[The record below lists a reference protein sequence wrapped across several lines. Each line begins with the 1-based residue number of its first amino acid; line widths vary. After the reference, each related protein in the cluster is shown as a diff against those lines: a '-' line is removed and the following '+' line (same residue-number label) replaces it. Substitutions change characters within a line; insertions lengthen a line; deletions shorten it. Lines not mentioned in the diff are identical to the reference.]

1 MDCDLLSHARS
12 RVRSGGAAVSLDF
25 LDIHPLLKRYG
36 IQPKKSLGQ
45 NFLVEPAGLMK
56 VISAAGLESGEEVLE
71 IGAGLGSLT
80 VLLAQTCKRVTTVEI
95 DPRMLPPLDEALKPY
110 QNVRVVPGDILELN
124 PSELVQQED
133 YVVVANIPYYIT
145 SAIIRH
151 LLAAE
156 RKPSRLILTIQ
167 KEVAQRVVARDG
179 KMSLLSLSVIVFGQP
194 EIAAVIPAGSFFP
207 APDVDSAILRISLYP
222 EPLISVSQ
230 LDQFFRLAH
239 AGFGQKRKTLR
250 NSLSAGLSLP
260 AGEVESR
267 LLSAGIAPARR
278 AETLSIAEWA
288 ALINSFKNY
297 AF

>member
-1 MDCDLLSHARS
+1 
-12 RVRSGGAAVSLDF
+12 VSLDF